1 MIGIEAQGESAAV
14 WKMET
19 MTKANDKATALRNDI
34 LAIKRERILS
44 EAVDLFYENGYLSTN
59 VDAIAQQLGATKP
72 FVYYHFK
79 SKIELLSDICSRLM
93 LEALD
98 VAEAAAGAD
107 AGPVEKLAQFA
118 VGFTKL
124 VLERH
129 KHVSI
134 YFREELNL
142 PDDVKA
148 AISDMRRK
156 IDYRLRG
163 ILKEGVQTG
172 EFHFSNVAV
181 ASQIVSGMVSY
192 TFAWYDE
199 ARPLSKEAIIRQM
212 LEQVLMSVGVDRARL
227 DAVQKPQIA

>member
-1 MIGIEAQGESAAV
+1 MA

-19 MTKANDKATALRNDI
+19 MAKPNDKAAALRNDI

-59 VDAIAQQLGATKP
+59 VDAIAHQLGATKP

-98 VAEAAAGAD
+98 VAEAAAGAEL
-107 AGPVEKLAQFA
+107 GPVDKLAQFT

-142 PDDVKA
+142 PEDVKA
-148 AISDMRRK
+148 AISGMRRK
-156 IDYRLRG
+156 IDHRLRG
-163 ILKEGVQTG
+163 ILKEGLQTG
-172 EFHFSNVAV
+172 DFYFSSVAV

-192 TFAWYDE
+192 SFAWYDE
-199 ARPLSKEAIIRQM
+199 SRPLSKEAISRQM

-227 DAVQKPQIA
+227 EEVQRLHSA